1 MTALILVL
9 VTWEVYWTYHACWA
23 ASRRNEKKWFLF
35 FLIFNFLGIPEMLY
49 LRRLRGEPP
58 Q

>member
-9 VTWEVYWTYHACWA
+9 VTWEVYWTYRACWA

-35 FLIFNFLGIPEMLY
+35 FLVFNLLGIPEMLY
-49 LRRLRGEPP
+49 LRRLRG
-58 Q
+58 

>member
-23 ASRRNEKKWFLF
+23 ASSAKREKVVSLFLV
-35 FLIFNFLGIPEMLY
+35 FNLLGIPEMLY
-49 LRRLRGEPP
+49 LRRLRG
-58 Q
+58 